1 MDATDFRHIVMPHY
15 RPMYRLA
22 YAILGNSDD
31 AQDAVQEAVAKLW
44 HKRDAL
50 PDESKALSYCLT
62 TVRNC
67 CADMLRMRRH
77 VPITDDLRE
86 MCPDDMTD
94 LSQTIESRDTL
105 NKVIDLAAT
114 LPEAQ
119 QEVLRLRSYGDY
131 SLQEI
136 AEITGTS
143 YENARTLLS
152 RARRRL
158 KELYSKLR

>member
-15 RPMYRLA
+15 RPMYRMAL
-22 YAILGNSDD
+22 AILGNSDD

-44 HKRDAL
+44 HRRDTL
-50 PDESKALSYCLT
+50 PEDSKVLSYCLT
-62 TVRNC
+62 TVRHC

-77 VPITDDLRE
+77 VPITDDMRD
-86 MCPDDMTD
+86 MCADDLAD
-94 LSQTIESRDTL
+94 VSRSVESRDTL
-105 NKVIDLAAT
+105 HKVIDLAAT
-114 LPEAQ
+114 LPSAQ

-136 AEITGTS
+136 AEMTGTS

-158 KELYSKLR
+158 KELYRNLR